1 MTQDDFALRKSPV
14 NVHYIIAN
22 DLQLLISQ
30 LLFSL
35 QEKVQS
41 PKSQRPLTHLL
52 KVRIHPFTPLKLSP
66 NKISGSNGAFLENC
80 KPSQINPNW
89 PWASGKENADKLWA
103 LSEELVGQ
111 KFEY

>member
-1 MTQDDFALRKSPV
+1 MTQDDFALRKSRIS
-14 NVHYIIAN
+14 VHYNIAN
-22 DLQLLISQ
+22 DRQLPISL
-30 LLFSL
+30 LLFSP
-35 QEKVQS
+35 QEKVQL
-41 PKSQRPLTHLL
+41 PKSQRPLTHLS
-52 KVRIHPFTPLKLSP
+52 KVRIHPFNPLKLSP

-89 PWASGKENADKLWA
+89 SWASGKGNADKLWA